1 MFGLP
6 AKATL
11 WARMA
16 APALRAVQSNAGDLP
31 LAPEREGGCLSG
43 HGNVRGIW
51 SNFCWINDYH
61 PVCLCLSQCD
71 HSLTSTEAPF
81 PIIPFAL
88 VDTPR
93 PAFWPTQLNHT
104 APHRTA
110 PPPPFARPNID
121 TDTTSQPA
129 PLTNEKEKRD
139 ARAPCGSWI
148 ASRTATPRPR
158 EIYTLARRLGH
169 TSLHSRPPTSLRPEP
184 STARKATTTT
194 TSRRDQH
201 CNELLEDSL
210 LCQRHQSPINTPTPT
225 RK

>member
-1 MFGLP
+1 MGRSTIREMFGLP

-104 APHRTA
+104 APHRTS
-110 PPPPFARPNID
+110 
-121 TDTTSQPA
+121 TSLCTTQYRHRHHLSTSTA
-129 PLTNEKEKRD
+129 HERKREKR
-139 ARAPCGSWI
+139 
-148 ASRTATPRPR
+148 RTRTVW
-158 EIYTLARRLGH
+158 LVDCLSNSD
-169 TSLHSRPPTSLRPEP
+169 TSP
-184 STARKATTTT
+184 S
-194 TSRRDQH
+194 
-201 CNELLEDSL
+201 
-210 LCQRHQSPINTPTPT
+210 
-225 RK
+225 